1 MATKKVD
8 VQSAPTPLSH
18 NPFAALA
25 GKVAPSTTTT
35 AVTPAKKAPV
45 WTDGKLVV
53 RKENKGRGGKTV
65 TVIAGI
71 ARPMRELFATECKK
85 GLGVGARVED
95 DDVVVQG
102 EQVDRVILLL
112 EDKGLKPI
120 RGSG

>member
-1 MATKKVD
+1 MASKKVD

-25 GKVAPSTTTT
+25 GKTVGSG
-35 AVTPAKKAPV
+35 PAEAKPVPKKEPV

-65 TVIAGI
+65 TVVQGI
-71 ARPMRELFATECKK
+71 ARPMRELFATVCKK

-95 DDVVVQG
+95 DDVVIQG
-102 EQVDRVILLL
+102 EQVDRVISLL